1 MAKKS
6 TKNAPT
12 YSEAIEE
19 LEGLIAKLRSGEVT
33 LDKLPSTMKRAN
45 ELIDLCRDT
54 LLEVKEEIDDI
65 ASKAF

>member
-6 TKNAPT
+6 EKHPPT
-12 YSEAIEE
+12 YNEAIEE
-19 LEGLIAKLRSGEVT
+19 LEVLIAKLRSGEIS

-45 ELIDLCRDT
+45 ELIDLCRDI
-54 LLEVKEEIDDI
+54 LLETKEEIEDI